1 MKRLAMTLRISAAIF
16 GIAGIIGTIFIVAT
30 NFDFLVQS
38 AFPPGRTWSQYSQ
51 SDVARMFIDTNSIN
65 ESAGIVEYTILIDYK
80 NSVTPAK
87 SAQIT
92 AAIDCRKKLRRVVNL
107 GPNFS
112 EPMASGSIV
121 CKSGPPSGALESS
134 RFFQSYDGNSQLMQ
148 EEKIVCV

>member
-1 MKRLAMTLRISAAIF
+1 MKHLAVALRIWAVIF
-16 GIAGIIGTIFIVAT
+16 GIFGMIGTIFVIAS
-30 NFDFLVQS
+30 NFDFLVHS
-38 AFPPGRTWSQYSQ
+38 AFPPDRTWSQYSQ
-51 SDVARMFIDTNSIN
+51 TDVARMFIDTNSIS

-80 NSVTPAK
+80 DSFTPTK

-92 AAIDCRKKLRRVVNL
+92 AAIDCRKKLRRIVNL

-121 CKSGPPSGALESS
+121 GKSGPPSGALESS
-134 RFFQSYDGNSQLMQ
+134 RFFHSYDGNSQLIQ